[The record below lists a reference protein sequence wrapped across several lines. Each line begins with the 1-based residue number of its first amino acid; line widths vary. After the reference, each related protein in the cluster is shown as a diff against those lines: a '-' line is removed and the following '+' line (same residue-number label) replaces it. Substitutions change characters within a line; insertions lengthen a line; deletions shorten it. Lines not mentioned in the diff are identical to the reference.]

1 MKKDEYAVAKLRS
14 TKISIHLIQ
23 FEKCET
29 LTSRYFTTRLVRSC
43 ETHKTPFGFVF
54 QRTCL
59 SYSLRDEEEK
69 KVTVYS
75 LQQEG
80 WKIIESDTHEE
91 SLPGL
96 PPYEF
101 LRRVI
106 SLTTY
111 WLQRDKEEIIC
122 QIRYDSQL
130 DRQQEDCVDSYPIPE
145 NGDAQV
151 LYSSQNRNHKL

>member
-1 MKKDEYAVAKLRS
+1 MKTSGHLLCFLGS
-14 TKISIHLIQ
+14 ILLTILGQSISLA
-23 FEKCET
+23 E
-29 LTSRYFTTRLVRSC
+29 
-43 ETHKTPFGFVF
+43 
-54 QRTCL
+54 
-59 SYSLRDEEEK
+59 DEEEK

-80 WKIIESDTHEE
+80 WEIIESDTREE

-130 DRQQEDCVDSYPIPE
+130 DTAGEMR
-145 NGDAQV
+145 
-151 LYSSQNRNHKL
+151 

>member
-1 MKKDEYAVAKLRS
+1 MKTSGHLLCFLGS
-14 TKISIHLIQ
+14 ILLTILGQGISLA
-23 FEKCET
+23 E
-29 LTSRYFTTRLVRSC
+29 
-43 ETHKTPFGFVF
+43 
-54 QRTCL
+54 
-59 SYSLRDEEEK
+59 DEEEK

-80 WKIIESDTHEE
+80 WEIIESDTHEE

-122 QIRYDSQL
+122 KIRYDSQL
-130 DRQQEDCVDSYPIPE
+130 DRQQEDCADSYPIPE
-145 NGDAQV
+145 NGDA
-151 LYSSQNRNHKL
+151 

>member
-1 MKKDEYAVAKLRS
+1 MKTSGYLLCFLGS
-14 TKISIHLIQ
+14 ILLTFLGQGIS
-23 FEKCET
+23 FAE
-29 LTSRYFTTRLVRSC
+29 
-43 ETHKTPFGFVF
+43 
-54 QRTCL
+54 
-59 SYSLRDEEEK
+59 DEEEK

-80 WKIIESDTHEE
+80 WEIIDSDTREE

-130 DRQQEDCVDSYPIPE
+130 DRQQEDCADSYLIPE
-145 NGDAQV
+145 EGD
-151 LYSSQNRNHKL
+151 S

>member
-1 MKKDEYAVAKLRS
+1 MK
-14 TKISIHLIQ
+14 
-23 FEKCET
+23 
-29 LTSRYFTTRLVRSC
+29 TSRYLL
-43 ETHKTPFGFVF
+43 
-54 QRTCL
+54 CL
-59 SYSLRDEEEK
+59 LGSLLLTFLSLGVSLAEGEEEE

-80 WKIIESDTHEE
+80 WEIIESDTREE
-91 SLPGL
+91 SLSGL

-111 WLQRDKEEIIC
+111 RLQRDNEEIVC

-130 DRQQEDCVDSYPIPE
+130 DRQQEDCADSYPIPE
-145 NGDAQV
+145 NGDA
-151 LYSSQNRNHKL
+151 

>member
-1 MKKDEYAVAKLRS
+1 MKTSGYLLCFLGS
-14 TKISIHLIQ
+14 ILLTFLGQGISLA
-23 FEKCET
+23 E
-29 LTSRYFTTRLVRSC
+29 
-43 ETHKTPFGFVF
+43 
-54 QRTCL
+54 
-59 SYSLRDEEEK
+59 DEEEK

-80 WKIIESDTHEE
+80 WEIIESDTREE

-130 DRQQEDCVDSYPIPE
+130 DRQQEGCADSYPIPE
-145 NGDAQV
+145 NGDA
-151 LYSSQNRNHKL
+151 

>member
-1 MKKDEYAVAKLRS
+1 MK
-14 TKISIHLIQ
+14 
-23 FEKCET
+23 
-29 LTSRYFTTRLVRSC
+29 TSRYLL
-43 ETHKTPFGFVF
+43 
-54 QRTCL
+54 CL
-59 SYSLRDEEEK
+59 LGSILLTFLSLGVSLAEEEE

-80 WKIIESDTHEE
+80 WEIIESDTREE

-130 DRQQEDCVDSYPIPE
+130 DRQQEDCADSYPNPE
-145 NGDAQV
+145 NGDA
-151 LYSSQNRNHKL
+151 

>member
-1 MKKDEYAVAKLRS
+1 MK
-14 TKISIHLIQ
+14 
-23 FEKCET
+23 
-29 LTSRYFTTRLVRSC
+29 TSRYLL
-43 ETHKTPFGFVF
+43 
-54 QRTCL
+54 CL
-59 SYSLRDEEEK
+59 LGSILLTFLSLGVSLAEEEE

-80 WKIIESDTHEE
+80 WEIIESDTREE

-111 WLQRDKEEIIC
+111 WLQRDKEEIVC
-122 QIRYDSQL
+122 QILYDSQL
-130 DRQQEDCVDSYPIPE
+130 DKQQEDCADSYPIPE
-145 NGDAQV
+145 NSDA
-151 LYSSQNRNHKL
+151 

>member
-1 MKKDEYAVAKLRS
+1 MKTSGYPLCFVGSILL
-14 TKISIHLIQ
+14 TFLGQGISLA
-23 FEKCET
+23 E
-29 LTSRYFTTRLVRSC
+29 
-43 ETHKTPFGFVF
+43 
-54 QRTCL
+54 
-59 SYSLRDEEEK
+59 DEEEK

-80 WKIIESDTHEE
+80 WDIIESDTREE

-96 PPYEF
+96 PPYVV

-111 WLQRDKEEIIC
+111 WLQRDKEGIIC

-145 NGDAQV
+145 NGDE
-151 LYSSQNRNHKL
+151 

>member
-1 MKKDEYAVAKLRS
+1 MKTRGYLICFPGLILL
-14 TKISIHLIQ
+14 TFLGQTISLAQ
-23 FEKCET
+23 
-29 LTSRYFTTRLVRSC
+29 
-43 ETHKTPFGFVF
+43 
-54 QRTCL
+54 
-59 SYSLRDEEEK
+59 DEEEK

-80 WKIIESDTHEE
+80 WEIIESDTRDE

-96 PPYEF
+96 PPYQF

-111 WLQRDKEEIIC
+111 WLQRDKDEIVC

-130 DRQQEDCVDSYPIPE
+130 DRQQEECDDSYPIPE
-145 NGDAQV
+145 NSDA
-151 LYSSQNRNHKL
+151 

>member
-1 MKKDEYAVAKLRS
+1 MKTSGYLFFVLGS
-14 TKISIHLIQ
+14 TLLIFLGQGISLAEH
-23 FEKCET
+23 
-29 LTSRYFTTRLVRSC
+29 
-43 ETHKTPFGFVF
+43 
-54 QRTCL
+54 
-59 SYSLRDEEEK
+59 EEEE

-80 WKIIESDTHEE
+80 WEIIESDTREE

-96 PPYEF
+96 PPYQY

-111 WLQRDKEEIIC
+111 WLQRDKEEIVC

-130 DRQQEDCVDSYPIPE
+130 DRQQEDCADSYPIPE
-145 NGDAQV
+145 NGDA
-151 LYSSQNRNHKL
+151 

>member
-1 MKKDEYAVAKLRS
+1 MK
-14 TKISIHLIQ
+14 
-23 FEKCET
+23 
-29 LTSRYFTTRLVRSC
+29 TSRYLL
-43 ETHKTPFGFVF
+43 
-54 QRTCL
+54 CL
-59 SYSLRDEEEK
+59 LGSILLTFLSLGVSLAEEEE

-80 WKIIESDTHEE
+80 WEIIESDTREE

-111 WLQRDKEEIIC
+111 WLQRDKEEIVC

-130 DRQQEDCVDSYPIPE
+130 DRQQEECDDSYPIPE
-145 NGDAQV
+145 NSDA
-151 LYSSQNRNHKL
+151 

>member
-1 MKKDEYAVAKLRS
+1 MK
-14 TKISIHLIQ
+14 
-23 FEKCET
+23 
-29 LTSRYFTTRLVRSC
+29 TSRYLL
-43 ETHKTPFGFVF
+43 
-54 QRTCL
+54 CL
-59 SYSLRDEEEK
+59 LGSILLTFLSLGVSLAEEEE
-69 KVTVYS
+69 VTVYS

-80 WKIIESDTHEE
+80 WEIIESDTREE

-111 WLQRDKEEIIC
+111 WLQRDKEEIVC

-130 DRQQEDCVDSYPIPE
+130 DRQQEGCADSYPIPE
-145 NGDAQV
+145 D
-151 LYSSQNRNHKL
+151 SDR

>member
-1 MKKDEYAVAKLRS
+1 MKTSGHLLCFLGS
-14 TKISIHLIQ
+14 ILLTFLGQGISLA
-23 FEKCET
+23 E
-29 LTSRYFTTRLVRSC
+29 
-43 ETHKTPFGFVF
+43 G
-54 QRTCL
+54 
-59 SYSLRDEEEK
+59 EEEE

-75 LQQEG
+75 LQQED
-80 WKIIESDTHEE
+80 WKIIESDTREE

-130 DRQQEDCVDSYPIPE
+130 DRQQEDCADSYPIPE
-145 NGDAQV
+145 NGDA
-151 LYSSQNRNHKL
+151 

>member
-1 MKKDEYAVAKLRS
+1 MK
-14 TKISIHLIQ
+14 
-23 FEKCET
+23 
-29 LTSRYFTTRLVRSC
+29 TSRHLFCFLGSILLTFL
-43 ETHKTPFGFVF
+43 G
-54 QRTCL
+54 QGI
-59 SYSLRDEEEK
+59 SLAEDEEEK
-69 KVTVYS
+69 QVTVYS

-80 WKIIESDTHEE
+80 WEIIESDTREE

-111 WLQRDKEEIIC
+111 WLQRDKEEIVC

-130 DRQQEDCVDSYPIPE
+130 DRQQEDCADSYPIPE
-145 NGDAQV
+145 NGDA
-151 LYSSQNRNHKL
+151 

>member
-1 MKKDEYAVAKLRS
+1 MKTTGYLFRVLGS
-14 TKISIHLIQ
+14 TLLILLVQGIS
-23 FEKCET
+23 FAGVE
-29 LTSRYFTTRLVRSC
+29 
-43 ETHKTPFGFVF
+43 
-54 QRTCL
+54 
-59 SYSLRDEEEK
+59 DEE

-80 WKIIESDTHEE
+80 WEIIESDTREE

-96 PPYEF
+96 PPYQF

-130 DRQQEDCVDSYPIPE
+130 DRQQEECADSYPIPE
-145 NGDAQV
+145 NSDA
-151 LYSSQNRNHKL
+151 

>member
-1 MKKDEYAVAKLRS
+1 MKTSGNLLCFLGS
-14 TKISIHLIQ
+14 ILLTFLGQGISLA
-23 FEKCET
+23 E
-29 LTSRYFTTRLVRSC
+29 
-43 ETHKTPFGFVF
+43 
-54 QRTCL
+54 
-59 SYSLRDEEEK
+59 DNEEK

-80 WKIIESDTHEE
+80 WEIIESDTREE

-130 DRQQEDCVDSYPIPE
+130 DRQQEDCGDSYPIPA
-145 NGDAQV
+145 NGDG
-151 LYSSQNRNHKL
+151 

>member
-1 MKKDEYAVAKLRS
+1 MK
-14 TKISIHLIQ
+14 
-23 FEKCET
+23 
-29 LTSRYFTTRLVRSC
+29 TSRYLFRFLGSILLTFLGQGISFA
-43 ETHKTPFGFVF
+43 E
-54 QRTCL
+54 
-59 SYSLRDEEEK
+59 DEEEK

-80 WKIIESDTHEE
+80 WEIIESDTREE

-101 LRRVI
+101 LLRVI

-130 DRQQEDCVDSYPIPE
+130 DSQKQDCGDEYATPEDT
-145 NGDAQV
+145 GG
-151 LYSSQNRNHKL
+151 

>member
-1 MKKDEYAVAKLRS
+1 MKTSQYLLCLLG
-14 TKISIHLIQ
+14 SIL
-23 FEKCET
+23 
-29 LTSRYFTTRLVRSC
+29 LTF
-43 ETHKTPFGFVF
+43 
-54 QRTCL
+54 L
-59 SYSLRDEEEK
+59 SLGVSLAEEEE

-80 WKIIESDTHEE
+80 WEIIESDTREE

-111 WLQRDKEEIIC
+111 WLQRDKEEIVC

-130 DRQQEDCVDSYPIPE
+130 DRQQEDCADSYPIPE
-145 NGDAQV
+145 NGDA
-151 LYSSQNRNHKL
+151 

>member
-1 MKKDEYAVAKLRS
+1 MKASGCLLRVLGFTLLILLVQGVSFAGDE
-14 TKISIHLIQ
+14 
-23 FEKCET
+23 
-29 LTSRYFTTRLVRSC
+29 
-43 ETHKTPFGFVF
+43 
-54 QRTCL
+54 
-59 SYSLRDEEEK
+59 DEE

-75 LQQEG
+75 LQQES
-80 WKIIESDTHEE
+80 WEIIESDTHEE

-130 DRQQEDCVDSYPIPE
+130 DRQQEGCADSHPIPE
-145 NGDAQV
+145 NGDA
-151 LYSSQNRNHKL
+151 

>member
-1 MKKDEYAVAKLRS
+1 MIILAQG
-14 TKISIHLIQ
+14 ISLA
-23 FEKCET
+23 E
-29 LTSRYFTTRLVRSC
+29 
-43 ETHKTPFGFVF
+43 
-54 QRTCL
+54 
-59 SYSLRDEEEK
+59 DEEEK

-80 WKIIESDTHEE
+80 WEIIESDTREE

-130 DRQQEDCVDSYPIPE
+130 DRQQEDCADSYPIPE
-145 NGDAQV
+145 NGDA
-151 LYSSQNRNHKL
+151 

>member
-1 MKKDEYAVAKLRS
+1 MKTSGHLLCFLGS
-14 TKISIHLIQ
+14 ILFTILGQGISLA
-23 FEKCET
+23 E
-29 LTSRYFTTRLVRSC
+29 
-43 ETHKTPFGFVF
+43 
-54 QRTCL
+54 
-59 SYSLRDEEEK
+59 DEEEK

-80 WKIIESDTHEE
+80 WEIIESDTHEK

-130 DRQQEDCVDSYPIPE
+130 DRQQEDCADSYPIPE
-145 NGDAQV
+145 NGDA
-151 LYSSQNRNHKL
+151 

>member
-1 MKKDEYAVAKLRS
+1 MKTSGYLLCFLGS
-14 TKISIHLIQ
+14 ILLTILGQGISLA
-23 FEKCET
+23 E
-29 LTSRYFTTRLVRSC
+29 
-43 ETHKTPFGFVF
+43 
-54 QRTCL
+54 
-59 SYSLRDEEEK
+59 DEEEK

-80 WKIIESDTHEE
+80 WEIIESDTREE

-130 DRQQEDCVDSYPIPE
+130 DRQQEECGDRHPIPE
-145 NGDAQV
+145 ISDA
-151 LYSSQNRNHKL
+151 

>member
-1 MKKDEYAVAKLRS
+1 M
-14 TKISIHLIQ
+14 KISGHLLCFLGSIL
-23 FEKCET
+23 
-29 LTSRYFTTRLVRSC
+29 LTIL
-43 ETHKTPFGFVF
+43 G
-54 QRTCL
+54 QGI
-59 SYSLRDEEEK
+59 SLAEDEEEK

-80 WKIIESDTHEE
+80 WEIIESDSREE

-130 DRQQEDCVDSYPIPE
+130 DRQQEDCADSYPIPE
-145 NGDAQV
+145 NGDA
-151 LYSSQNRNHKL
+151 

>member
-1 MKKDEYAVAKLRS
+1 MK
-14 TKISIHLIQ
+14 
-23 FEKCET
+23 
-29 LTSRYFTTRLVRSC
+29 TSRYLL
-43 ETHKTPFGFVF
+43 
-54 QRTCL
+54 CL
-59 SYSLRDEEEK
+59 LGSILLTFLSLGVSLAEEEE

-80 WKIIESDTHEE
+80 WEIIESDTREE
-91 SLPGL
+91 SLTGL

-111 WLQRDKEEIIC
+111 WLKRDKEEIVC

-130 DRQQEDCVDSYPIPE
+130 DRQQEGCADSYPIPE
-145 NGDAQV
+145 DSHG
-151 LYSSQNRNHKL
+151 

>member
-1 MKKDEYAVAKLRS
+1 MKTSGYLLCLLGS
-14 TKISIHLIQ
+14 ILLTFLGQGISLA
-23 FEKCET
+23 E
-29 LTSRYFTTRLVRSC
+29 
-43 ETHKTPFGFVF
+43 
-54 QRTCL
+54 
-59 SYSLRDEEEK
+59 DEEEK

-80 WKIIESDTHEE
+80 WEIIESDTREE

-111 WLQRDKEEIIC
+111 WLQRDKEEIVC

-130 DRQQEDCVDSYPIPE
+130 DRQQEDCADSYPIPE
-145 NGDAQV
+145 NGDA
-151 LYSSQNRNHKL
+151 

>member
-1 MKKDEYAVAKLRS
+1 MK
-14 TKISIHLIQ
+14 
-23 FEKCET
+23 
-29 LTSRYFTTRLVRSC
+29 TSRYLL
-43 ETHKTPFGFVF
+43 
-54 QRTCL
+54 CL
-59 SYSLRDEEEK
+59 LGSILLTFLSLGVSLAEEEE

-80 WKIIESDTHEE
+80 WEIIESDTREE
-91 SLPGL
+91 SLLGL

-111 WLQRDKEEIIC
+111 WLQRDKEEIVC

-130 DRQQEDCVDSYPIPE
+130 DRQQEGCADSYPIPE
-145 NGDAQV
+145 DSDG
-151 LYSSQNRNHKL
+151 

>member
-1 MKKDEYAVAKLRS
+1 MKTSGYLLCFLGS
-14 TKISIHLIQ
+14 ILLTFLGQGISLA
-23 FEKCET
+23 E
-29 LTSRYFTTRLVRSC
+29 
-43 ETHKTPFGFVF
+43 
-54 QRTCL
+54 
-59 SYSLRDEEEK
+59 DEEEK

-80 WKIIESDTHEE
+80 WEIIESYTCEE

-130 DRQQEDCVDSYPIPE
+130 DRQQEDCADSYPISE
-145 NGDAQV
+145 NGDA
-151 LYSSQNRNHKL
+151 

>member
-1 MKKDEYAVAKLRS
+1 MKTSGHLLCFLGS
-14 TKISIHLIQ
+14 ILLTILGQGISLA
-23 FEKCET
+23 E
-29 LTSRYFTTRLVRSC
+29 
-43 ETHKTPFGFVF
+43 
-54 QRTCL
+54 
-59 SYSLRDEEEK
+59 DEEEK

-80 WKIIESDTHEE
+80 WEIIESDTREE

-111 WLQRDKEEIIC
+111 WLQRDKEEIVC

-130 DRQQEDCVDSYPIPE
+130 DRQQEDCADSYPIPE
-145 NGDAQV
+145 NGDA
-151 LYSSQNRNHKL
+151 

>member
-1 MKKDEYAVAKLRS
+1 MKTSGYLLCFLGS
-14 TKISIHLIQ
+14 ILLTILGQGISLA
-23 FEKCET
+23 E
-29 LTSRYFTTRLVRSC
+29 
-43 ETHKTPFGFVF
+43 
-54 QRTCL
+54 
-59 SYSLRDEEEK
+59 DEEEK

-80 WKIIESDTHEE
+80 WEIIESDTREE

-130 DRQQEDCVDSYPIPE
+130 DRQQEDCADSYPIPE
-145 NGDAQV
+145 NGDA
-151 LYSSQNRNHKL
+151 